1 MFFYLNRLI
10 NLINPRVIMTT
21 YYYKQNRLK
30 KLRAF
35 CQVAKYGSVT
45 KAAERLFA
53 SQPTISLQIQALERE
68 MDVTLFERNGPK
80 ITLTAEGRVLYE
92 LSEPLV
98 QSVDHLHETFSAHC
112 GNLST
117 GELSIAAGESTI
129 LYILPEPVRKFT
141 KQYPGIKIRLAN
153 ETGRDGLEM
162 LRNNDIDIAI
172 GSMLEI
178 PEDIDY
184 EPVVTYNPVL
194 IAPKNHPLSKVK
206 DINLSDITPYGLILP
221 PRHLSTWRIVKMVF
235 AQHNINYTVALEAGG
250 WEVIKRYVKIG
261 MGISIVTDVCITEQ
275 DKEDLTIIP
284 LDKYFPKRSYGIVT
298 RKGKF
303 LSIPAERFIDL
314 MKRCY

>member
-1 MFFYLNRLI
+1 
-10 NLINPRVIMTT
+10 MTT

-314 MKRCY
+314 MKQCY